1 MFDPWRKL
9 LEFVFVKVQWK
20 KSPRSISRIPSLS
33 PSFERDIKKKNREKD
48 KEKDKEQ
55 ETRVQRERTQLRGEG
70 DGALLSRGRPLGE
83 HAQSGPRSRHLDH
96 PPRSTVP
103 LPVPGDRGQST
114 YPIRRA
120 PRGGLCLRARR
131 VSNLREGEVR
141 VLGLELDVH
150 LPPLRVFLAGSVP
163 TLLTNQAKRIH
174 SICAIARICAQCG
187 RQFNESNRWWSR
199 EEEEKQE
206 EKERP
211 GFNHR

>member
-1 MFDPWRKL
+1 MKKITAIDIANPLPLSL
-9 LEFVFVKVQWK
+9 L
-20 KSPRSISRIPSLS
+20 RTRY
-33 PSFERDIKKKNREKD
+33 KKKNREKD

-187 RQFNESNRWWSR
+187 RQFNESNR
-199 EEEEKQE
+199 
-206 EKERP
+206 
-211 GFNHR
+211 